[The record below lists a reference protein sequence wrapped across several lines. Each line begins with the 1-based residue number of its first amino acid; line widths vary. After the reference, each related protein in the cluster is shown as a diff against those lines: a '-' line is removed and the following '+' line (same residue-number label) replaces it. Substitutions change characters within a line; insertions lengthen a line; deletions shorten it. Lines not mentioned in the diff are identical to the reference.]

1 MNFYKNLFKD
11 YVKSFFFDSTEK
23 KNDYDFAYSN
33 KQIKFASSQ
42 LWKLELLY
50 LFKIIKIKKPSL
62 GLDFGCN
69 EGTGTEKISTIT
81 NSKMFGVDSSEI
93 AIEKAKKK
101 KIKNIT
107 FLITNKNRLPFKN
120 NYFDFVTMIHVIGH
134 LIEPSKVLDELLRVL
149 KPDGVI
155 YITTPNYNY
164 KILSIL
170 DSLINNYKP
179 DMTVRKYYSKNEIIN
194 LINKKYIDSIK
205 YDYFGDKPKLVKF
218 LKQTK
223 IFNNR
228 LMVCIKKKNE
238 KIK

>member
-120 NYFDFVTMIHVIGH
+120 NYFVFVTMIHVIGH

-170 DSLINNYKP
+170 DSLINKYKP
-179 DMTVRKYYSKNEIIN
+179 DMTVRKY
-194 LINKKYIDSIK
+194 
-205 YDYFGDKPKLVKF
+205 
-218 LKQTK
+218 
-223 IFNNR
+223 
-228 LMVCIKKKNE
+228 
-238 KIK
+238 

>member
-101 KIKNIT
+101 KN
-107 FLITNKNRLPFKN
+107 
-120 NYFDFVTMIHVIGH
+120 
-134 LIEPSKVLDELLRVL
+134 
-149 KPDGVI
+149 
-155 YITTPNYNY
+155 
-164 KILSIL
+164 
-170 DSLINNYKP
+170 
-179 DMTVRKYYSKNEIIN
+179 
-194 LINKKYIDSIK
+194 
-205 YDYFGDKPKLVKF
+205 
-218 LKQTK
+218 
-223 IFNNR
+223 
-228 LMVCIKKKNE
+228 
-238 KIK
+238 